1 MSCKKVPVILIY
13 RNVVHTSIYFSIFE
27 NPGFSISLNIFCSH
41 ELSSKRLGHK
51 DFWYFKT
58 KHGDFSSLSFSNN
71 NSFGKPIHL
80 NTSHSKNLSERVK
93 RIFDLRGWPRI
104 IANPVIKL
112 GCLEFWHL
120 LIFGVTDRNP
130 IRLGSEIRSLKENEL
145 HSLYPKGI
153 YYY

>member
-1 MSCKKVPVILIY
+1 M
-13 RNVVHTSIYFSIFE
+13 FE
-27 NPGFSISLNIFCSH
+27 NPNFSISLSIFCSH

-80 NTSHSKNLSERVK
+80 NTSHSKNLSESAK

-120 LIFGVTDRNP
+120 LTYFWSNWQKSDPAWLRDQVAQREWATLTLPQRH
-130 IRLGSEIRSLKENEL
+130 LLLLVFYK
-145 HSLYPKGI
+145 HV
-153 YYY
+153 

>member
-1 MSCKKVPVILIY
+1 MEKFNIPLCSKFY
-13 RNVVHTSIYFSIFE
+13 FFFSIFE
-27 NPGFSISLNIFCSH
+27 NPGFSISPNIFCSH

-58 KHGDFSSLSFSNN
+58 KHGDFSSLSFSTN

-80 NTSHSKNLSERVK
+80 NTSHSKNLSESAK

>member
-13 RNVVHTSIYFSIFE
+13 RNVVQTSIYFSIFE
-27 NPGFSISLNIFCSH
+27 NPFFSISLSIFCSH

-80 NTSHSKNLSERVK
+80 NTSHSKNLSERAK